1 MAVNIMKQS
10 GTDDALALLR
20 ARVLELAQKAD
31 TRYEITHG
39 VFYNSREAYH
49 AAAALT
55 SAGYR
60 GRFVLWGGYPNA
72 ERRRAF
78 VLPEHMSLKTES
90 DPDIAGLY
98 PGDLGSSPLPEQY
111 MEAASFAITP
121 LRVDGSGYRTLSHRD
136 FLGAILALGIKR
148 TVIGDIIVDSDGA
161 GAVVIADSKIASFIS
176 SELKRIGSDTVKTYI
191 SPLPDGFSGGRRTE
205 RIIAPVSSLRA
216 DCVAAA
222 LTKLSRERA
231 KELIM
236 SGVVELNYETITK
249 PDIIVEDGDILT
261 IRGHGKFIIGDIDG
275 TTRRGRLRLCADRYI

>member
-1 MAVNIMKQS
+1 
-10 GTDDALALLR
+10 
-20 ARVLELAQKAD
+20 
-31 TRYEITHG
+31 
-39 VFYNSREAYH
+39 
-49 AAAALT
+49 
-55 SAGYR
+55 
-60 GRFVLWGGYPNA
+60 
-72 ERRRAF
+72 
-78 VLPEHMSLKTES
+78 
-90 DPDIAGLY
+90 
-98 PGDLGSSPLPEQY
+98 